1 MGNNALLI
9 YLYYVFSLYLTGA
22 SGVTRRSNTRSR
34 AASEEFDPISGLLA
48 IGVILGS
55 ILLSLPLLWT
65 ITVMV
70 AGMTIVFFINRW
82 LREQRI
88 QKLRRQQLLDLSPSE
103 FEQRVALLL
112 EDLGWKKVTVRG
124 GSGDRGVDIT
134 AERDGLRFIIQCKR
148 YTKPVGPKYV
158 RDLVGALQIQQADRA
173 ILVATSAF
181 TRQSQLEARGQAVEL
196 WDDRILLQRIDE
208 AERLRATQQPQRSR
222 QTALLFASALVL
234 NLVLAGVALLFD
246 GLPVNNAEAQIR
258 QTSFFGITANAPLSN
273 QTVAEA
279 ASATATPRP
288 TRTPQLAATPQPT
301 PTPTLPTATVF
312 NGGNVRAEPN
322 LKGTVLDHIHAYET
336 VILLGRSADGIW
348 IRIIN
353 PRQQEGWVHRT
364 LLTLA
369 PAIEAELP
377 VIASN

>member
-1 MGNNALLI
+1 M
-9 YLYYVFSLYLTGA
+9 
-22 SGVTRRSNTRSR
+22 TRRSSTRSR
-34 AASEEFDPISGLLA
+34 AVSEEFDPISGLLA
-48 IGVILGS
+48 MGVILGS

-112 EDLGWKKVTVRG
+112 EDLGWKQVTVRG

-148 YTKPVGPKYV
+148 YNKPVGPSYV

-208 AERLRATQQPQRSR
+208 AERLRATQQPQRSQ
-222 QTALLFASALVL
+222 QTALLILRALGL
-234 NLVLAGVALLFD
+234 NLVLAGIALLFG
-246 GLPVNNAEAQIR
+246 GLPVSNAEAQLG
-258 QTSFFGITANAPLSN
+258 QASFFGATANAPASN
-273 QTVAEA
+273 PIVAEA
-279 ASATATPRP
+279 APATTTPRPTATPRP
-288 TRTPQLAATPQPT
+288 TRTPQPVATPQPT

-322 LKGTVLDHIHAYET
+322 LKGTVLDQIHAYET
-336 VILLGRSADGIW
+336 VILLGRSADGVW

-364 LLTLA
+364 LLTLD
-369 PAIEAELP
+369 PAIEAALP